1 MNITRYRGDTKPIRI
16 NFTRK
21 NKAAVDVTGYQF
33 TLSVSSLEDPDSADY
48 VFQVAGQVDDA
59 AAGKVIFPLT
69 AEHADQ
75 VGEFYFDIE
84 VTDTAGYIDTPVKGR
99 MIFNQDIT
107 K

>member
-33 TLSVSSLEDPDSADY
+33 KLSVSNMEKPTSADY
-48 VFQVAGQVDDA
+48 VLQVAGQIDDA
-59 AAGKVIFPLT
+59 AAGKVVFPLT
-69 AEHADQ
+69 AEQADQ

>member
-1 MNITRYRGDTKPIRI
+1 MPLII
-16 NFTRK
+16 
-21 NKAAVDVTGYQF
+21 
-33 TLSVSSLEDPDSADY
+33 DPDFLNQGTEAVFDTAAKTIQLIADAPAGNLTSDGVTSADY